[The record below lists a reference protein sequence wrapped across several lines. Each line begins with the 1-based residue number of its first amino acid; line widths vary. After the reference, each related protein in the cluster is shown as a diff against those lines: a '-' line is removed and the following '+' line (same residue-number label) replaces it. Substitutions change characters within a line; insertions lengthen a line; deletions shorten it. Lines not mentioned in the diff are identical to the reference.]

1 MPFGTRGPKLRVL
14 FVAGVAVGAL
24 ILLLASTHPRPAE
37 QYAGVVRRL
46 GGPCLEL
53 ERWDLFGWNVVGQ
66 TYGIDDTRTGTW
78 YEAVPDPPCRSLEN
92 DVQILVRLP
101 LDAPED
107 IYRMCGLADDR
118 ACVEFEKVPFEGTP
132 GP

>member
-1 MPFGTRGPKLRVL
+1 MRFGDQSPILRVGL
-14 FVAGVAVGAL
+14 ISGVAVAAL
-24 ILLLASTHPRPAE
+24 VILLASTHPRPADE
-37 QYAGVVRRL
+37 YAGVVRRL

-53 ERWDLFGWNVVGQ
+53 ERWDLFGWNVIGQ
-66 TYGIDDTRTGTW
+66 TYSVDDTRTGTW
-78 YEAVPDPPCRSLEN
+78 HDAVPDPPSRPFDD

-107 IYRMCGLADDR
+107 IYRMCGLADER
-118 ACVEFEKVPFEGTP
+118 ACIEFEKVPFRGTP

>member
-1 MPFGTRGPKLRVL
+1 MRFGTTSPTLRMTL
-14 FVAGVAVGAL
+14 IGGVAVAAL
-24 ILLLASTHPRPAE
+24 VLLLASTHPRPADR
-37 QYAGVVRRL
+37 YSGVVRRL

-66 TYGIDDTRTGTW
+66 TYSIDDTRTGTW
-78 YEAVPDPPCRSLEN
+78 HDAVPDPPCQSLD

-118 ACVEFEKVPFEGTP
+118 ACIEFEKVPFQGTP

>member
-1 MPFGTRGPKLRVL
+1 MAGGAPAPKLRGL
-14 FVAGVAVGAL
+14 LVAGVAVGAL
-24 ILLLASTHPRPAE
+24 LLLLYSTGPRPTDE
-37 QYAGVVRRL
+37 YSGVVWRF

-66 TYGIDDTRTGTW
+66 TLSIDDTRTGTW
-78 YEAVPDPPCRSLEN
+78 HSPVADPSCSAVMDQE
-92 DVQILVRLP
+92 ILVRLP

-107 IYRMCGLADDR
+107 VYRLCGLADDR
-118 ACVEFEKVPFEGTP
+118 ACIEFRRVAFEGTP